1 MRHVSNRAQ
10 IVLSCRIMSRRGE
23 NLIPFH
29 FKAGNRASVGHGRPV
44 GSRSKLQELTLKFLS
59 ADFLEH
65 GEETIRRVREKTPHV
80 CLASIVSLL
89 PKQAQKLESPF
100 AELDDDELQRLE
112 DYLTALRAGTIK
124 QIDAVA
130 EAC

>member
-1 MRHVSNRAQ
+1 
-10 IVLSCRIMSRRGE
+10 
-23 NLIPFH
+23 
-29 FKAGNRASVGHGRPV
+29 
-44 GSRSKLQELTLKFLS
+44 
-59 ADFLEH
+59 
-65 GEETIRRVREKTPHV
+65 
-80 CLASIVSLL
+80 LL

>member
-1 MRHVSNRAQ
+1 M
-10 IVLSCRIMSRRGE
+10 
-23 NLIPFH
+23 
-29 FKAGNRASVGHGRPV
+29 
-44 GSRSKLQELTLKFLS
+44 
-59 ADFLEH
+59 EH

-80 CLASIVSLL
+80 YLASIVSLL
-89 PKQAQKLESPF
+89 PKQAQKVKSPF

-130 EAC
+130 ELVEPAQIASRQVAKEKLDGD